1 MVMFKQRKHNR
12 YKNFDYRT
20 SGAYFVTI
28 CSFQK
33 LQLFG
38 NIINNKVEL
47 SSLGLIIQEQ
57 IAKLQDSTNLDVI
70 SSIVMPNHV
79 HMLIMLQNEDVSA
92 KLSLSDVIRRLK
104 SKVFVE
110 YNKQASKE
118 DISKQKIRVWQ
129 RSYWDH
135 IVRKEEDMIQID
147 EYITRNPEFCQDEQ
161 ENPNLDYPSFRYP

>member
-1 MVMFKQRKHNR
+1 MFKQRKHNR
-12 YKNFDYRT
+12 YKNFDYKT

-33 LQLFG
+33 QPLFG
-38 NIINNKVEL
+38 NIVNNKIEL

-57 IAKLQDSTNLDVI
+57 IAKLQDSANLDVI

-104 SKVFVE
+104 SKVFIE
-110 YNKQASKE
+110 YKKRMSKE
-118 DISKQKIRVWQ
+118 YTSKQLMRVWQ

-147 EYITRNPEFCQDEQ
+147 EYITRNPEFWYDEQ
-161 ENPNLDYPSFRYP
+161 ENPNLDYPNVRYT